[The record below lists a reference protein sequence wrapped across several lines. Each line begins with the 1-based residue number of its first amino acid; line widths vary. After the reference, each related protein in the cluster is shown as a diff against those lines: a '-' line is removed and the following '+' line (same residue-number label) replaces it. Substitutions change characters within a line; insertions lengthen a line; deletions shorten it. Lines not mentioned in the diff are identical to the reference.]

1 MLPGAGSLGLHSIIV
16 ELDETGLD
24 EAQSDI
30 SFPQACYPVI
40 VIL

>member
-1 MLPGAGSLGLHSIIV
+1 MLPGAGNFGLHSIV

-24 EAQSDI
+24 EARSDI
-30 SFPQACYPVI
+30 SFPQACYPNI